1 MVVGSGGT
9 SCIPI
14 QEHSMS
20 FLSTLAGVLP
30 FVGSIVQGIEALF
43 GHGNGAQKK
52 SAAISAVQAG
62 LGAYGA
68 VTGADVSSSS
78 LPADLGALI
87 DAAVAVYNDL
97 GIFTHSAGTASTP
110 GVSGS
115 SSASTASANTA
126 TPAPAGK

>member
-1 MVVGSGGT
+1 
-9 SCIPI
+9 
-14 QEHSMS
+14 MS

-43 GHGNGAQKK
+43 GQGNGSQKK

-68 VTGADVSSSS
+68 VTGADVSNSS
-78 LPADLGALI
+78 LPTDLGALI

-97 GIFTHSAGTASTP
+97 GIFTHSAVTT
-110 GVSGS
+110 
-115 SSASTASANTA
+115 SAPAASAGSGATSPATANPA
-126 TPAPAGK
+126 TPAAGSK

>member
-1 MVVGSGGT
+1 
-9 SCIPI
+9 
-14 QEHSMS
+14 MS
-20 FLSTLAGVLP
+20 FLSTLASVLP

-52 SAAISAVQAG
+52 SAAISAVEAG

-78 LPADLGALI
+78 LPTDLGALI

-97 GIFTHSAGTASTP
+97 GIFTHSAGVTSTP
-110 GVSGS
+110 GVSGGS
-115 SSASTASANTA
+115 GASTAPSGAA
-126 TPAPAGK
+126 APAPARK